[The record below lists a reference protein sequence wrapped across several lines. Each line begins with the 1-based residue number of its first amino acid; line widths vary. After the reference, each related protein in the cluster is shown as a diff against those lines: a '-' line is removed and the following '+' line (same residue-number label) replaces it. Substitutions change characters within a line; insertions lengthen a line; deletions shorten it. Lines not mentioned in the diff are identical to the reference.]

1 MVQKFF
7 SAYIIIISNSKN
19 QTNHHGGMRMEEI
32 MNVTNQT
39 PIEIA
44 LQIDE
49 DGFTTAKKLYEWL
62 ELSRNI
68 IQIGARRTS
77 WKTSLQ
83 RKMKIIK

>member
-1 MVQKFF
+1 
-7 SAYIIIISNSKN
+7 
-19 QTNHHGGMRMEEI
+19 MEEI

-62 ELSRNI
+62 ELSPQHYSDWWKKNI
-68 IQIGARRTS
+68 LENEFATED
-77 WKTSLQ
+77 
-83 RKMKIIK
+83 